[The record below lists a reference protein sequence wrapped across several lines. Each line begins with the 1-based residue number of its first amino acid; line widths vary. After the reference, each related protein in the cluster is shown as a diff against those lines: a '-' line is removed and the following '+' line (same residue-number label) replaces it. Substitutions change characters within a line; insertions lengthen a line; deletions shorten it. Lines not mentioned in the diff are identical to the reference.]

1 MQHYIRMTNATEL
14 LRLINNLIRIGTVT
28 AVDAAN
34 ALCTIETGENTV
46 SQRPWINLRAGST
59 KTSSQLSLGEQV
71 LLFSPSGDLAQGI
84 VLAGLSSDANP
95 PFLTDGDKQG
105 MLLPDGS
112 SITYDHVE
120 KTLDIN
126 LEGQATINIKEG
138 DCTINV
144 AQGDAN
150 ITATK
155 TTLTSDLTVTGKAT
169 FNAAVE
175 VKGQSTLADVATT
188 GTLTNNTVDVGS
200 THTHPVITEGEPTG
214 VPTP

>member
-34 ALCTIETGENTV
+34 VLCTIETGENTV
-46 SQRPWINLRAGST
+46 SERPWISLRAGST
-59 KTSSQLSLGEQV
+59 KTSSTLSLGEQV
-71 LLFSPSGDLAQGI
+71 ILFSPSGDLAQGI

-95 PFLTDGDKQG
+95 PFLNDGDKQG
-105 MLLPDGS
+105 MLMPDGS
-112 SITYDHVE
+112 SIIYDHVA
-120 KTLDIN
+120 KALDIS

-150 ITATK
+150 ITASK

-175 VKGQSTLADVATT
+175 VKGKATLADVATT
-188 GTLTNNTVDVGS
+188 GTLTNNEVNVGS
-200 THTHPVITEGEPTG
+200 THTHPTTTEGAPTG